1 MRRKGKSATRSMLSA
16 HGKDTES
23 KKAGRGSAGADR
35 KPKTFAARQKCG
47 LAGDY
52 GIKDR
57 TDRGCK
63 VELLSK
69 TGRWAM

>member
-1 MRRKGKSATRSMLSA
+1 M
-16 HGKDTES
+16 KDTES
-23 KKAGRGSAGADR
+23 KKAGRGSVGKTENRACTDE
-35 KPKTFAARQKCG
+35 TFAVRQGCE

-57 TDRGCK
+57 TDQDCK
-63 VELLSK
+63 VELISK